1 MILTNGKF
9 TNAIFSSSKKD
20 LIRAI
25 WYDENLK
32 TYQEISIKTDLN
44 DNMYKKLLETFTTD
58 EISTMTDQKH
68 KNQAASFELVVKD
81 IAKKYGLIY
90 DPAVSNPQDKLTI
103 DHLFTPTNDSVGTD
117 LLFNLKV
124 KIFDLPQV
132 SSSTNSELKK
142 RLRETK
148 TPLEALY
155 VAGKFLYE

>member
-1 MILTNGKF
+1 
-9 TNAIFSSSKKD
+9 
-20 LIRAI
+20 
-25 WYDENLK
+25 
-32 TYQEISIKTDLN
+32 
-44 DNMYKKLLETFTTD
+44 MYKKLLETFTTD

-90 DPAVSNPQDKLTI
+90 DPAITNPQDKLTL

-142 RLRETK
+142 KLRETK